1 MVKKILISSI
11 MIISLISC
19 GNKSQQNDSAKNN
32 TENKVIENGSWNIDT
47 QQSDA
52 INEDIKTIFS
62 NATKE
67 LLGVK
72 RELMLYLGNQ
82 IDEGINYAFI
92 CRSEILAPSA
102 LPYYEIIICNVS
114 DQNETS
120 ITKIEKIIESSQ
132 SSVGGIICTSSDEAK
147 INTSKSKESEDI
159 IKIFENNKDKF
170 KNFSYLYKNKPFIYN
185 SSPDKDIY
193 LYYKNINQDKFLSI
207 KMKYFKFGMYIVT
220 LPIFYGEDIEYYF
233 VENMKNGNISTKRF
247 FTTNSKNICCWI

>member
-82 IDEGINYAFI
+82 ADNGVNYAFI
-92 CRSEILAPSA
+92 CRSEMMTPSA
-102 LPYYEIIICNVS
+102 SPYYEIIICNVS
-114 DQNETS
+114 DNNEVS
-120 ITKIEKIIESSQ
+120 ITKIEKIIESSGNI
-132 SSVGGIICTSSDEAK
+132 VCTNSDEAK
-147 INTSKSKESEDI
+147 INTSKSKEAEKI
-159 IKIFENNKDKF
+159 IKIFNNA
-170 KNFSYLYKNKPFIYN
+170 
-185 SSPDKDIY
+185 
-193 LYYKNINQDKFLSI
+193 
-207 KMKYFKFGMYIVT
+207 
-220 LPIFYGEDIEYYF
+220 
-233 VENMKNGNISTKRF
+233 
-247 FTTNSKNICCWI
+247 SKNIEDVKYSHDLYVASQDVRGINYYFIADDGVNIKLLTINDFMGSSEITKTEVIL

>member
-82 IDEGINYAFI
+82 ADNGVNYAFI

-120 ITKIEKIIESSQ
+120 ITKIEKIIESSGNI
-132 SSVGGIICTSSDEAK
+132 VCTNSDEAK
-147 INTSKSKESEDI
+147 INTSKSKESEKI
-159 IKIFENNKDKF
+159 IKIFNNA
-170 KNFSYLYKNKPFIYN
+170 
-185 SSPDKDIY
+185 
-193 LYYKNINQDKFLSI
+193 
-207 KMKYFKFGMYIVT
+207 
-220 LPIFYGEDIEYYF
+220 
-233 VENMKNGNISTKRF
+233 
-247 FTTNSKNICCWI
+247 SKNIEDVKYSHDLYVASQDVRGINYYFIADDGVNIKLLTINDFMGSSEITKTEVIL

>member
-1 MVKKILISSI
+1 MNMVKKILISSI

-82 IDEGINYAFI
+82 ADNGVNYAFI

-120 ITKIEKIIESSQ
+120 ITKIEKIIESSGNI
-132 SSVGGIICTSSDEAK
+132 VCTNSDEAK
-147 INTSKSKESEDI
+147 INTSKSKESEKI
-159 IKIFENNKDKF
+159 IKIFNNA
-170 KNFSYLYKNKPFIYN
+170 
-185 SSPDKDIY
+185 
-193 LYYKNINQDKFLSI
+193 
-207 KMKYFKFGMYIVT
+207 
-220 LPIFYGEDIEYYF
+220 
-233 VENMKNGNISTKRF
+233 
-247 FTTNSKNICCWI
+247 SKNIEDVKYSHDLYVASQDVRGINYYFIADDGVNIKLLTINDFMGSSEITKTEVIL

>member
-11 MIISLISC
+11 MILSLISC

-82 IDEGINYAFI
+82 ADNGVNYAFI
-92 CRSEILAPSA
+92 CRSEILTPSA

-114 DQNETS
+114 DQNKVS
-120 ITKIEKIIESSQ
+120 ISKIEKIIESSQ
-132 SSVGGIICTSSDEAK
+132 NSAGGIKCTSYEEAK
-147 INTSKSKESEDI
+147 INTSKSKEAEDI
-159 IKIFENNKDKF
+159 IKIFDNAA
-170 KNFSYLYKNKPFIYN
+170 KNVTDIKYNRELYVASQVVKG
-185 SSPDKDIY
+185 
-193 LYYKNINQDKFLSI
+193 IN
-207 KMKYFKFGMYIVT
+207 
-220 LPIFYGEDIEYYF
+220 YYF
-233 VENMKNGNISTKRF
+233 VANDGTNINLLTVNNF
-247 FTTNSKNICCWI
+247 MNSSEIIKSEIIL

>member
-159 IKIFENNKDKF
+159 IKIFENAI
-170 KNFSYLYKNKPFIYN
+170 KNAGDVKYNHELYVANQVVKGINYYFIA
-185 SSPDKDIY
+185 SDET
-193 LYYKNINQDKFLSI
+193 SI
-207 KMKYFKFGMYIVT
+207 KLLTINNFMDSSEIIKT
-220 LPIFYGEDIEYYF
+220 
-233 VENMKNGNISTKRF
+233 ENIL
-247 FTTNSKNICCWI
+247 